1 MLPLLRHP
9 WVSKAVGCQDDPMN
23 APWQSPEASR
33 ASVAPRLAA
42 LAGIAAQVAA
52 ATTLE
57 ELTETVTERAST
69 AMGASRAVL
78 AVQDGAARL
87 RTIATH
93 GLSPV
98 EARQWAVLELGARSP
113 LTDAVRTT
121 QVVSV
126 SGRAQLLERYPEL
139 DDGEERSSVTLPLI
153 SRADGAAIGA
163 VGFRFDG
170 LSRQVDPDLVW
181 VLGVL
186 ADMCAQTMLRLRAEA
201 QSASRAAQLE
211 FLADASQALAASLDY
226 RQTLRQVAS
235 LAVPTHADWCSVQ
248 MVDDGVLRTLAVA
261 HVDPDKVQ
269 LAKELETRW
278 PSDPQRSGGAAQV
291 ARTGKS
297 LLIETITDEMLVAA
311 ARDEEHLRVARE
323 LGLRSAMTVPLVAN
337 GRVLGVL
344 TFVAAESGRR
354 YTRDDVSFAEDLA
367 RRAGSAIDNADLY
380 SQTRRVASVLQA
392 TLLPQDLPEIAG
404 WQIGTVY
411 RQAGR
416 TDVGGDYYDVS
427 GLDGGRVTV
436 VLGDVMGRG
445 VDAAV
450 AGSRMRSAAR
460 VLATQDP
467 EPDALAGAMDR
478 FMATEPPRRALPS
491 TASARCRGLLRA
503 CRSWRVTSSC
513 STPTVSSSVAAR
525 ASTSGSGGCRR
536 QPTSCSSTST
546 TVPTSTTSSP
556 ISPTRSPTP
565 TATTT
570 SPCSRFA
577 ASCETG
583 VGPSHRLE
591 MPAGQSGAGA
601 RTRRTASALC
611 WCADESARRSRQGLG
626 PAEERPGSTGQGGGQ
641 QPPGVTRG
649 TVPQRTDRRPLRQ
662 PVRVKRWCKRPPALQ
677 VTGAAR

>member
-1 MLPLLRHP
+1 
-9 WVSKAVGCQDDPMN
+9 MN
-23 APWQSPEASR
+23 APWQSPAASR

-52 ATTLE
+52 PTTMD
-57 ELTETVTERAST
+57 ELTETITERASSVV
-69 AMGASRAVL
+69 GASRAVL
-78 AVQDGAARL
+78 AVQDGPTRL

-93 GLSPV
+93 GLTAS
-98 EARQWAVLELGARSP
+98 EARQWASLELDARSP

-121 QVVSV
+121 QIVSV
-126 SGRAQLLERYPEL
+126 TGRAELLERYPEL
-139 DDGEERSSVTLPLI
+139 DDGAERSSVTLPLI
-153 SRADGAAIGA
+153 SRADGSPIGA

-170 LSRQVDPDLVW
+170 LVGPVDPDLVW

-201 QSASRAAQLE
+201 QSATRAAQLE
-211 FLADASQALAASLDY
+211 FLADASQALATTLDY

-278 PSDPQRSGGAAQV
+278 PSDPERPGGAAQV

-297 LLIETITDEMLVAA
+297 LLIDNVTDEMLVAA

-323 LGLRSAMTVPLVAN
+323 LGLRSAMTVPLMAKD
-337 GRVLGVL
+337 RVLGVL

-354 YTRDDVSFAEDLA
+354 YTRDDVAFAEDLA
-367 RRAGSAIDNADLY
+367 RRAGLAIDNADLY

-392 TLLPQDLPEIAG
+392 TLLPQDLPEIPG

-450 AGSRMRSAAR
+450 AGSKMRSAAR

-467 EPDALAGAMDR
+467 EPEALAGAMDR
-478 FMATEPPRRALPS
+478 FMATEPPTQMASSVYLLFEPERDDLAVVVAGHPPPLLVQGGRTRFVSEDGSPVHGLGEVPR
-491 TASARCRGLLRA
+491 ASARVPFAVGDLLLLYTDGLVERRGESIDIGLKRLQ
-503 CRSWRVTSSC
+503 
-513 STPTVSSSVAAR
+513 AA
-525 ASTSGSGGCRR
+525 
-536 QPTSCSSTST
+536 
-546 TVPTSTTSSP
+546 
-556 ISPTRSPTP
+556 
-565 TATTT
+565 
-570 SPCSRFA
+570 
-577 ASCETG
+577 
-583 VGPSHRLE
+583 
-591 MPAGQSGAGA
+591 
-601 RTRRTASALC
+601 
-611 WCADESARRSRQGLG
+611 
-626 PAEERPGSTGQGGGQ
+626 AEELLTSADDD
-641 QPPGVTRG
+641 
-649 TVPQRTDRRPLRQ
+649 TDLDEVLDELTEAVSDPDRHDDVAVLAFRR
-662 PVRVKRWCKRPPALQ
+662 VV
-677 VTGAAR
+677 